1 MSNVTT
7 TINKNELINSLNNV
21 DIFVMKK
28 YLTNLTEF
36 QIMPL
41 DKELLDK
48 DITDYI
54 RLYKLDKIV
63 FDNDENNQNKLATVY
78 QSIHSLGASII
89 NIIESDG
96 KNVNYYIG
104 IKSLNGSL
112 NASKY
117 ILEKSF
123 KGNFAGSELSNLK
136 NPEILE
142 ICKRLE
148 KFEGNKSI
156 SSCSVISGFKKKNNS
171 DDSFIQGI
179 EKLIESMKGE
189 KYKIVVIS
197 DPIDSSELFDIR
209 NAYEEIYSQL
219 VPFSK
224 NQLNFGVNESAS
236 ITKSISD
243 SISNSISESISKTQ
257 TTSFSKTKSE
267 STTKGFNA
275 NIYLGIPFSS
285 GKKGR
290 GVGGGGGVGIDYN
303 KTEGKSETVGNAEAE
318 GYNEGSTRT
327 QSRAHTESKGIT
339 EGRSQNIQLEF
350 ENKIIKNLM
359 ERIDIHLNR
368 LNECEDL
375 GVWNSCAYFITNDKQ
390 TNMIISGAYQSIMRG
405 EDSYVSSGA
414 INIWSDNDDKT
425 KHKLKEI
432 NNYINKF
439 HHPLFKIDSNTPLVS
454 PSMLVSSLELSI
466 QSGIPQKSVPGI
478 PVIKYSTFAREILA
492 YNNVDN
498 SKSISIGKIFH
509 LGNEEYNEVKLNVNS
524 LCSHTFITGS
534 TGSGKSNTVYRIISE
549 LMEKKIGFMVIE
561 SAKGEYKNIFGN
573 KKDVRILGS
582 NPYYTELLRINPFSF
597 NKKIHVLEHIDRIID
612 VFNVCWPMYA
622 AMPAILKESIEEAYK
637 LSGWDLDLST
647 NAYDENLF
655 PNFIDVLS
663 CLKNIIDSSDFS
675 QEVKSNYTGA
685 LVTRVKSLTN
695 GITGRIFSSNEIS
708 DEELFNSNIIVD
720 LSRIGSSETKSMIM
734 GMLIIKLSEY
744 RNSFSSMNEDLK
756 HVTVLEE
763 AHNILKR
770 TSTEQNI
777 EGANLIGKSVEMLSN
792 SIAEMRTY
800 GEGFIIADQSPSAVD
815 ISAIRNT
822 NTKIILRL
830 PEYSDREVVGKA
842 ASLNDSQIEE
852 LSKLQTGVAAIYQNN
867 WIESVLCKI
876 GHYSSEDIKNY
887 ENKDN
892 DFFINKRNANNLL
905 KYLIS
910 KSLNEKLDLNN
921 EEILYTM
928 NNSNIPTY
936 LKLKIKKILENNEF
950 NKDEL
955 SNIVYNVV
963 DGDNILRI
971 AKDSANNFENWIN
984 IIKSNIFMNSND
996 FNNRHIKEVINLILI
1011 ESVKRENLK
1020 ESYYKKWNEEFYKGD
1035 LL

>member
-1 MSNVTT
+1 MN
-7 TINKNELINSLNNV
+7 NKIIDTRDENELIDSLNKV
-21 DIFVMKK
+21 DTFVMKK
-28 YLTNLTEF
+28 YLSNLTEF
-36 QIMPL
+36 QVMPL
-41 DKELLDK
+41 NKELLDK
-48 DITDYI
+48 EITDYV
-54 RLYKLDKIV
+54 RLYKIEKIV
-63 FDNDENNQNKLATVY
+63 FDSGEDNQNKLATVY
-78 QSIHSLGASII
+78 QSVHSLGASII

-96 KNVNYYIG
+96 KNVDFYIG

-112 NASKY
+112 NASKS

-123 KGNFAGSELSNLK
+123 KGNFEGSELSNIK

-171 DDSFIQGI
+171 NDSFIQGI
-179 EKLIESMKGE
+179 EKLIEAMKGE
-189 KYKIVVIS
+189 KYKAVIIS
-197 DPIDSSELFDIR
+197 DPIDANELASIR
-209 NAYEEIYSQL
+209 NAYEQIYSKL
-219 VPFSK
+219 FPFYK
-224 NQLNFGVNESAS
+224 NQLSFGVNESSS

-243 SISNSISESISKTQ
+243 SFSNSISESISNTE
-257 TTSFSKTKSE
+257 TSSFSKTN
-267 STTKGFNA
+267 STSKTKGFN
-275 NIYLGIPFSS
+275 LGAGIGMPIPGTPLFAGINAGVNFSENKS
-285 GKKGR
+285 ESETKGR
-290 GVGGGGGVGIDYN
+290 SESESYTRGYTETKGV
-303 KTEGKSETVGNAEAE
+303 
-318 GYNEGSTRT
+318 
-327 QSRAHTESKGIT
+327 SRSESKGIA
-339 EGRSQNIQLEF
+339 EGSSRNIQLEF
-350 ENKIIKNLM
+350 ENKTIKNLM
-359 ERIDIHLNR
+359 EKIDIHLNR
-368 LNECEDL
+368 LSECEDL

-390 TNMIISGAYQSIMRG
+390 TNRIISGAYQSIMRG
-405 EDSYVSSGA
+405 EDSYTGA

-425 KHKLKEI
+425 KHKLKDI
-432 NNYINKF
+432 NNYIKNLY
-439 HHPLFKIDSNTPLVS
+439 HPLFKIDSNTPLVS
-454 PSMLVSSLELSI
+454 PAMPVSSLELSI
-466 QSGIPQKSVPGI
+466 QSGIPQKSVPGL
-478 PVIKYSTFAREILA
+478 PVIKYSTFAREVLT
-492 YNNVDN
+492 YNNNVDN

-509 LGNEEYNEVKLNVNS
+509 LGNEEYNEVNLNINS
-524 LCSHTFITGS
+524 LSSHTFITGS
-534 TGSGKSNTVYRIISE
+534 TGSGKSNAVYRIISE
-549 LMEKKIGFMVIE
+549 LTKKNIKFMVIE
-561 SAKGEYKNIFGN
+561 SAKGEYKNIFGH
-573 KKDVRILGS
+573 KKDVKILGS
-582 NPYYTELLRINPFSF
+582 NPYHTKLLRINPFSF
-597 NKKIHVLEHIDRIID
+597 NNNIHVLEHIDRLID
-612 VFNVCWPMYA
+612 IFNVCWPMYA
-622 AMPAILKESIEEAYK
+622 AMPAILKEAIEKAYI
-637 LSGWDLDLST
+637 SAGWDLDLST
-647 NAYDENLF
+647 NAYDNNLF

-695 GITGRIFSSNEIS
+695 GITGRMFASNEIS
-708 DEELFNSNIIVD
+708 DEELFDSNVIID

-734 GMLIIKLSEY
+734 GILIIKLSEY
-744 RNSFSSMNEDLK
+744 RSSLSTMNEDLK
-756 HVTVLEE
+756 HITVLEE

-842 ASLNDSQIEE
+842 ASLNDKQIEE

-876 GHYSSEDIKNY
+876 GRYSSDDIKIY
-887 ENKDN
+887 KNKDN
-892 DFFINKRNANNLL
+892 DFFVNKRISNDLL

-921 EEILYTM
+921 EEILTAI

-936 LKLKIKKILENNEF
+936 LKLKIKKIVDNDKFNE
-950 NKDEL
+950 DEL

-963 DGDNILRI
+963 DGNNILRI
-971 AKDSANNFENWIN
+971 AKDSTNLESWNN
-984 IIKSNIFMNSND
+984 IIQSNIFGDSNE
-996 FNNRHIKEVINLILI
+996 FNKRHIKEFMNFILMEARKNGYI
-1011 ESVKRENLK
+1011 K
-1020 ESYYKKWNEEFYKGD
+1020 EIIYKEWNEKIYKGD